1 MGLRQ
6 SKDASLYQEVINGNI
21 EGVQA
26 LHREGAGLEWCD
38 KEGKTPLIVACLNPQ
53 LYHIAKILI
62 ELGADVNAYS
72 PGSNAGT
79 PLHHAV
85 KRGLEQ
91 TVKLLL
97 SNGANALKKNDDGY
111 SSLEVARVK
120 GYSNLVRVIESHIS
134 FFSGWLRELYG
145 PGFLEAL
152 VPQLLSKKIWVV
164 VLPCHS
170 PHPRKPL
177 RLVLAIYNCLQDAQ
191 PRASIALWKAKIEE
205 PKFHQPVPVLII
217 FDKSTRTRYK
227 LLGSSDDVAKQ
238 QLQWL
243 CNACRGISQV
253 VPPTLL
259 PNAHSPVV
267 ALTAPASNAEDVEL
281 AMAINAS
288 LISAKEERPPIQNSQ
303 LTSEVG
309 NANGWESSGDNS
321 THNGWLLTGVST
333 PSKFSGDGR
342 VDEPAVDVYNGWGSP
357 EIGSSSNPTRESVN
371 GMHEIPGAASNT
383 LADSANNTSHN
394 GWDTV
399 GQSVSPSREGSRGR
413 LSKLAEVVHNGWGSS
428 KTGLRSCLS
437 QNNSTSLVPSICE
450 PPEVVSFPSAPP
462 IPEDADDGGPVHYPS
477 VDFSP
482 VDLTMP
488 SVHHEEATINHVI
501 EDGGASSSCV
511 TQVKEDVGACCSS
524 CVICLDA
531 PVEGACIPC
540 GHMGGC
546 MSCLNEIKDKKWGC
560 PVCRSKIDQI
570 IRIYAV

>member
-1 MGLRQ
+1 MGIRQ
-6 SKDASLYQEVINGNI
+6 SKHASLYQEVINGNI

-38 KEGKTPLIVACLNPQ
+38 KEGKTSLMVACLDPQ

-62 ELGADVNAYS
+62 EIGADVNAYS

-97 SNGANALKKNDDGY
+97 SNGANALKKNDDGH
-111 SSLEVARVK
+111 SSLELARVK
-120 GYSNLVRVIESHIS
+120 GYNNLVRIIESHIS

-152 VPQLLSKKIWVV
+152 VPQLLSRKIWVV

-205 PKFHQPVPVLII
+205 PKFHQPVPVLTI

-227 LLGSSDDVAKQ
+227 LLGSSDEVAKQ
-238 QLQWL
+238 QLQLL
-243 CNACRGISQV
+243 CNACRGIAQV
-253 VPPTLL
+253 VPPKVL

-267 ALTAPASNAEDVEL
+267 SSTAPTPNAEDVEL

-288 LISAKEERPPIQNSQ
+288 LLSAKEERPPIHNSQ
-303 LTSEVG
+303 LSSEVS

-321 THNGWLLTGVST
+321 SHNGWHLTGVST
-333 PSKFSGDGR
+333 PSKFSSSR
-342 VDEPAVDVYNGWGSP
+342 WVDEPAVDVYNGWGSP
-357 EIGSSSNPTRESVN
+357 EIGSSSNPTREAGN
-371 GMHEIPGAASNT
+371 AMHEIPGAGSNT

-399 GQSVSPSREGSRGR
+399 GQSVSPSKESSSGW
-413 LSKLAEVVHNGWGSS
+413 LSKPAEVVHNGWGSAR
-428 KTGLRSCLS
+428 TGLRTYLA
-437 QNNSTSLVPSICE
+437 QNNSVSLVPRTRE
-450 PPEVVSFPSAPP
+450 PPEVVAVPSAPP
-462 IPEDADDGGPVHYPS
+462 IPEDADDVGPVHYPS

-488 SVHHEEATINHVI
+488 SVENEEATIN
-501 EDGGASSSCV
+501 
-511 TQVKEDVGACCSS
+511 QVKEDVGASSS

-546 MSCLNEIKDKKWGC
+546 MSCLKEIKDKKWGC
-560 PVCRSKIDQI
+560 PVCRSKIDQV